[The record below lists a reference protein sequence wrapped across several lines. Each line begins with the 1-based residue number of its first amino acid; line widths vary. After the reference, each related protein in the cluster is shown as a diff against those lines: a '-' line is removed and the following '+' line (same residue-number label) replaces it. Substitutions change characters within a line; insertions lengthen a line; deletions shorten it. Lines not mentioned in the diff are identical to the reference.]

1 MKFELKG
8 PLKEN
13 IYNLARE
20 MGYYFLRE
28 NGEQNEFELARP
40 ARGYP
45 RFHLFINI
53 ENDIII
59 FKLHLDQKKP
69 SYQGVP
75 AHAGEYESEIVRKEA
90 ERIKQILF
98 NAKKNEK

>member
-20 MGYYFLRE
+20 LGYYFLRE
-28 NGEQNEFELARP
+28 NREENEFELARP

-45 RFHLFINI
+45 RFHLFISI
-53 ENDIII
+53 ENDVTI
-59 FKLHLDQKKP
+59 FKLHLDQKRP
-69 SYQGVP
+69 SYQGAS
-75 AHAGEYESEIVRKEA
+75 AHAGEYDSEIVQKEA
-90 ERIKQILF
+90 DRIKQILF
-98 NAKKNEK
+98 NPEN

>member
-8 PLKEN
+8 PLEEN
-13 IYNLARE
+13 IYNLSRE

-28 NGEQNEFELARP
+28 NKGQNEFELARP

-45 RFHLFINI
+45 RFHLFINPGTD
-53 ENDIII
+53 EII

-69 SYQGVP
+69 TYRGVP

-98 NAKKNEK
+98 NTKK

>member
-20 MGYYFLRE
+20 LSYYFLRE
-28 NGEQNEFELARP
+28 NREQKEFELARP

-45 RFHLFINI
+45 RFHLFVSI
-53 ENDIII
+53 ESDATI

-69 SYQGVP
+69 SYQGAS
-75 AHAGEYESEIVRKEA
+75 AHAGEYDSQIVQKEA
-90 ERIKQILF
+90 DRIKQILF
-98 NAKKNEK
+98 NVEK